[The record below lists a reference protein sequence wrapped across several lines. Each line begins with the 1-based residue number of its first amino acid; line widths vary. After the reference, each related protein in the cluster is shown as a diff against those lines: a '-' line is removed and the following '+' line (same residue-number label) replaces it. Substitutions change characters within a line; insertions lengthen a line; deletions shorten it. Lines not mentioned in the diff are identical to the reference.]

1 GRDVLFCIVPQ
12 WSVVQSLADTLAAHP
27 DHAVAA
33 AVRAA
38 VFHDQGIAFDPK
50 DPLLAAAADLRA
62 GPPIGGLRTTKIG
75 QQRGRLLVCAADTLF
90 LPEGAGQVARARA
103 GGDTADALFAATFE
117 ALGVALPP
125 DSPFAAAARAG
136 SLGAPLGPIQSLNH
150 QGHTYAV
157 QVYALD
163 TLVAADPQGH
173 AMQRLSALAGAPAQK
188 GLLNTPGEVQAIQV
202 APLHGDATTLVDV
215 GSDHDLTGAHLL
227 ITRRGYVLPVP
238 RTQIGGGATD
248 PATLL
253 VLVAQEEGATALN
266 ETQAKTLDRL
276 LVAFEHRYRLPR

>member
-1 GRDVLFCIVPQ
+1 MK
-12 WSVVQSLADTLAAHP
+12 S
-27 DHAVAA
+27 
-33 AVRAA
+33 
-38 VFHDQGIAFDPK
+38 
-50 DPLLAAAADLRA
+50 
-62 GPPIGGLRTTKIG
+62 

-150 QGHTYAV
+150 QGQTYAV

-276 LVAFEHRYRLPR
+276 LVAFEHRYRLPRTVVHLS